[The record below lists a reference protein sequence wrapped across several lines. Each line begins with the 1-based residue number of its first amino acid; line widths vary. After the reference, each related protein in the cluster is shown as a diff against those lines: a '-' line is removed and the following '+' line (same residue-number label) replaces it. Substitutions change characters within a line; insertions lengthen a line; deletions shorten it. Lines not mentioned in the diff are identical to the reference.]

1 MGPTGITSVKFVAKK
16 YTHFSQ
22 WPICRPA
29 RKKRFISQP
38 PLAPDGHQSTFVS
51 CFWYIC
57 PGYPGDCIIKQLDPF
72 KNCNEGVTGKATVLK
87 SSVTLCGLW
96 HLVTFLGRLTWG
108 YSVGY
113 GVEFGKYLWL
123 WHKHGL
129 QKELNR
135 SINPMSFF
143 LHIACVLP
151 FEEVTSH
158 TFESLQSSCHQSCD
172 RHKVLREA
180 TKHFRM
186 HHCRLVFEK
195 EHQDPAEA
203 ERYSTA
209 EPQQTCKNWTGKKIL
224 HMHRNPVYHWIS
236 VYLQLTLI
244 VPVGPRFAF
253 FFCYIK
259 KY

>member
-1 MGPTGITSVKFVAKK
+1 MVTKWSLGMCDWGIK
-16 YTHFSQ
+16 
-22 WPICRPA
+22 
-29 RKKRFISQP
+29 
-38 PLAPDGHQSTFVS
+38 STFVS
-51 CFWYIC
+51 CFWY
-57 PGYPGDCIIKQLDPF
+57 PGDPF
-72 KNCNEGVTGKATVLK
+72 KNCNEGVTGKATVVK
-87 SSVTLCGLW
+87 SSVTDCGLW
-96 HLVTFLGRLTWG
+96 HSVTFLGRLTSC

-113 GVEFGKYLWL
+113 GVEYLWL

-129 QKELNR
+129 QKDLNR
-135 SINPMSFF
+135 TINPMSFF

-180 TKHFRM
+180 TEHFRM

-195 EHQDPAEA
+195 EHQDPTEA

-244 VPVGPRFAF
+244 VPIAPRFAF
-253 FFCYIK
+253 FFLFY
-259 KY
+259 